1 MSPLARH
8 RDGMTL
14 LPAREPATANEVV
27 TDRYTVRL
35 GDCLDYLSR
44 LATDSVDMVFADPP
58 FNLKKSY
65 ATYKD
70 NLPLPEYLDWTYQ
83 WLEECV
89 RVLKPTGSIFVYNI
103 PKLLTFTA
111 ARLNELAQFRH
122 WIAWNSGGRPLGK
135 TLQPA
140 HYGILLYS
148 KTRDMK
154 FYDVRAPHKRCRRC
168 AQFLTDYGGKE
179 HLRHHFGYLVSD
191 VWDDLHRVR
200 HRKRRIENHPCQLPV
215 PLLERMI
222 LMTTDEDDVILDPF
236 AGSGTAAVAA
246 MQMGRKYVGIDIDPE
261 YFAATHEKLQRAL
274 PVQRN
279 GVHLSIYLNKIVT
292 IRDADCE
299 RFLRQPEN
307 SAHPDTQGRKVSTP
321 TLARSRRS
329 RKEPRQSLART
340 AISSNRMNIPYG
352 HQNR

>member
-1 MSPLARH
+1 MSQSAIYRN
-8 RDGMTL
+8 GMTL
-14 LPAREPATANEVV
+14 LPGLEPVIKNEVD
-27 TDRYTVRL
+27 TDRYTVHL
-35 GDCLDYLSR
+35 GDCINYMRS

-58 FNLKKSY
+58 FNLNKNY
-65 ATYKD
+65 ASYKD
-70 NLPLPEYLDWTYQ
+70 NLPLHEYLDWTYQ
-83 WLEECV
+83 WLEECI

-111 ARLNELAQFRH
+111 AKLNELAIFRH

-148 KTRDMK
+148 KTKDIK
-154 FYDVRAPHKRCRRC
+154 FYDVRAPHKRCRVC
-168 AQFLTDYGGKE
+168 KAYLTDYGGKE
-179 HLRHHFGYLVSD
+179 HLRHPFGYLVSD
-191 VWDDLHRVR
+191 VWDDLHRIR

-246 MQMGRKYVGIDIDPE
+246 MQLGRKYIGVDIDPE
-261 YFAATHEKLQRAL
+261 YFEATHEKLLNSQ
-274 PVQRN
+274 PVKQN
-279 GVHLSIYLNKIVT
+279 GIFLSIYLNKIVS

-299 RFLRQPEN
+299 KLRV
-307 SAHPDTQGRKVSTP
+307 TV
-321 TLARSRRS
+321 
-329 RKEPRQSLART
+329 
-340 AISSNRMNIPYG
+340 
-352 HQNR
+352 